1 MLELD
6 KQLRELIDTGAPP
19 VTVDEIVAA
28 RQPMTSH
35 NETRSRRD
43 HFRRSR
49 AVLVSGLALAIIAG
63 AIVGLVVIPGP
74 NGLTSGRASAASFL
88 NAAATIA
95 QHQKPL
101 VPGPGQYLYVA
112 TVVSLTNGET
122 SAPSPKMFLYF
133 TNELV
138 QTWTAPGLA
147 GHQTWTL
154 VGQPEFVSAADHAI
168 WVIDGSKPLQ
178 SGSSSG
184 HSSPYYDVANLP
196 TNPSSILA
204 FFKRQKY
211 LYRASREDAN
221 WEFNSAL
228 TFLQNGASAT
238 QRAAL
243 LRFLATIPGVRL
255 MGTATSMVT
264 HERGTLIGLP
274 ADLPGLTNEAI
285 FNPSTSQLIET
296 RTVITAPNKLPR
308 FYRTGSVRD
317 YFTGEIQSYSDNLS
331 IGVSGLTARPS
342 KSPPLPPVWP
352 SGSTRKPLVVIL
364 NPKTGNIVRI
374 ASPYRRS

>member
-6 KQLRELIDTGAPP
+6 SQIREFIDTGASP
-19 VTVDEIVAA
+19 VTVEEILTS
-28 RQPMTSH
+28 REPMTL
-35 NETRSRRD
+35 RSERRVQR
-43 HFRRSR
+43 HQSRRSR
-49 AVLVSGLALAIIAG
+49 AVLVSGLAIAIVAG
-63 AIVGLVVIPGP
+63 AIVGLVAIPGP
-74 NGLTSGRASAASFL
+74 NSLTSSRASAASFL
-88 NAAATIA
+88 TAAAKIA

-101 VPGPGQYLYVA
+101 VPGPHQYLYVA

-122 SAPSPKMFLYF
+122 LPPSRKMFLYF
-133 TNELV
+133 TDELV

-154 VGQPEFVSAADHAI
+154 VGRPEFVSAADHAI

-196 TNPSSILA
+196 TKPSAMLA
-204 FFKRQKY
+204 FFKSQKY
-211 LYRASREDAN
+211 LYRASGGDAN
-221 WEFNSAL
+221 WEFSSAL

-243 LRFLATIPGVRL
+243 LRFLATIPRVRL
-255 MGTATSMVT
+255 MGSATSMAT
-264 HERGTLIGLP
+264 HQRGTLIGLP

-296 RTVITAPNKLPR
+296 RTVITAPKKLPA
-308 FYRTGSVRD
+308 FYRTGPMRH
-317 YFTGEIQSYSDNLS
+317 YFTGEIQDYSDNLS
-331 IGVSGLTARPS
+331 IGVSRLITRPS
-342 KSPPLPPVWP
+342 NSSPLPPLWP
-352 SGSTRKPLVVIL
+352 PGSTREPLVVVL
-364 NPKTGNIVRI
+364 NPKTGKIVRI
-374 ASPYRRS
+374 AST